1 MVTKKTY
8 STTGKIFEQAS
19 KLYQPGLLE
28 ELKSIEPGEI
38 VVVQGQYDH
47 VEVLLD
53 TLKIPYQMIGKEE
66 LGSNNSGRVLL
77 ANCATYSGVSKA
89 VKEGVENF
97 VADGGRLVSTDWSL
111 GLTTKVFPGKLKMTK
126 KTSDDV
132 VEIECPTDIARRFI
146 GMNYAQCKPQWWLEG
161 SSDVYDIGEG
171 VTPIITSEEMEQKY
185 GKPYVAVGFPHGK
198 GEVLHFISHLEL
210 QRTRQKTKE
219 QSGNLDDF
227 LKKMKVEKTAEMDDA
242 TVADLEAAY
251 STLSTVA
258 YLCLRTPV
266 LNSGGKS
273 VYFGASK
280 KSAGPKSMK
289 LA

>member
-8 STTGKIFEQAS
+8 QTTGKIFEQAS
-19 KLYQPGLLE
+19 KLYQPGLLN
-28 ELKSIEPGEI
+28 ELQSIEPGEI
-38 VVVQGQYDH
+38 VVVEGQYDH
-47 VEVLLD
+47 VEVLLK
-53 TLKIPYQMIGKEE
+53 TLKVPYEQIGIPDM
-66 LGSNNSGRVLL
+66 GSHNSGRVMF
-77 ANCATYSGVSKA
+77 ANCATYGNVSKD
-89 VKEGVENF
+89 VKESVETF
-97 VADGGRLVSTDWSL
+97 IADGGRLVSTDWSI
-111 GLTTKVFPGKLKMTK
+111 GLVTGVFPKKLNRTA
-126 KTSDDV
+126 KTNDDV

-219 QSGNLDDF
+219 QSGNLEDF
-227 LKKMKVEKTAEMDDA
+227 LKKMKIEKTAEMDDA
-242 TVADLEAAY
+242 TVAELEAAY

-273 VYFGASK
+273 VYFAGSK
-280 KSAGPKSMK
+280 KTDGPKSMK
-289 LA
+289 LV

>member
-1 MVTKKTY
+1 
-8 STTGKIFEQAS
+8 
-19 KLYQPGLLE
+19 
-28 ELKSIEPGEI
+28 
-38 VVVQGQYDH
+38 
-47 VEVLLD
+47 
-53 TLKIPYQMIGKEE
+53 
-66 LGSNNSGRVLL
+66 
-77 ANCATYSGVSKA
+77 
-89 VKEGVENF
+89 
-97 VADGGRLVSTDWSL
+97 LVSTDWSL